1 MLPILLFNVIFT
13 YKSLKEMSC
22 VLGTAAH
29 KRNFRMAFDIFS
41 QLNVGNLKFLMLVK
55 SGPGQRRPF
64 FWIKYD
70 RTRQTANGVFTFKT
84 NQSVRL

>member
-29 KRNFRMAFDIFS
+29 KRNFRMAFDIFTAECGKFKVF
-41 QLNVGNLKFLMLVK
+41 NVSEVWTRTTQTL
-55 SGPGQRRPF
+55 F

-70 RTRQTANGVFTFKT
+70 RTRQTANAVFTFKT